1 MRSLYSRGLKPDN
14 SSAGLVPGRP
24 PAPAELPDEV
34 VKFNDCAVDDDE
46 VDAIATTARWWRA
59 HAQLYSVRSGQAS
72 EVRSGRS

>member
-46 VDAIATTARWWRA
+46 VDAIATTATTTTRWRA
-59 HAQLYSVRSGQAS
+59 HARLYSVRSGQRGQ
-72 EVRSGRS
+72 VRP